1 MRRGPRTSQPAPRD
15 YTFEIDLLSHQLAA
29 LTRRWNGVAP
39 TPPSL
44 AEAVEELTTTME
56 ELHAMNED
64 LTQSQQDGLDT
75 QRRYRELFEG
85 VPEAYFVTDLHGF
98 IQEANRT
105 AAQLLHIDRSQL
117 VGFPLIAS
125 IAKEMRA
132 SFRCSRPTASPESGP
147 ISH

>member
-1 MRRGPRTSQPAPRD
+1 
-15 YTFEIDLLSHQLAA
+15 
-29 LTRRWNGVAP
+29 
-39 TPPSL
+39 
-44 AEAVEELTTTME
+44 ME

-132 SFRCSRPTASPESGP
+132 SFRCSRPTASPEAGP
-147 ISH
+147 SHIRGRLHTCGVADGHSLRVADP